1 LEDKIL
7 KAIEDLRKD
16 MNLKFENQG
25 TQLKENTQILKA
37 LEHQARWYQGI
48 GTWVFLLGSTRLNAQ
63 AR

>member
-1 LEDKIL
+1 
-7 KAIEDLRKD
+7 